1 MININMFIDVVG
13 IVNARQ
19 SPLLSRQAS
28 AVFNYLI
35 GDYLLEIQG
44 QLRKMDFMGGKNIKV
59 TEITNVSDWSDPV
72 DRKLLLD

>member
-19 SPLLSRQAS
+19 SPLLNRQAS

-44 QLRKMDFMGGKNIKV
+44 QLRKNGFYGWEKHQGYGNYQC
-59 TEITNVSDWSDPV
+59 
-72 DRKLLLD
+72 L